1 MSSRA
6 EGSRNVV
13 ENELQGLVASTRRI
27 DAQAGDD
34 DVARTVRDQQ
44 SKRSKTG
51 ARAEDYVD
59 NLHDACRMANVARL
73 VRVPTQ
79 FRVLGKAPRGELRG
93 RFVKKATVDYVGW
106 MLDGTA
112 RVVTVEVK
120 HQQEGALWIGRVE
133 PQQQAALDSCLQAGG
148 VAVLLVVTPM
158 RTYAVPWA
166 DARAHKTMNAE
177 ALEPYRVRVHELA
190 YLAQYSKPAQPASA
204 QASHNIEP
212 ARLVESWVHNAGWFA
227 ERHVRDPYNS
237 PALGLWMA
245 ARDLAARARAEWSHG
260 ESFIEWFQQKQSTRR
275 DD

>member
-1 MSSRA
+1 
-6 EGSRNVV
+6 VV
-13 ENELQGLVASTRRI
+13 ESELHCLVASARRV

-34 DVARTVRDQQ
+34 EVARKIRAQQ

-79 FRVLGKAPRGELRG
+79 FRVLGKAQRGELRG

-120 HQQEGALWIGRVE
+120 HQQEGALWLGRVE
-133 PQQQAALDSCLQAGG
+133 PQQQSALDSCLQAGG
-148 VAVLLVVTPM
+148 VAVLLVVTPK

-166 DARAHKTMNAE
+166 EARARKTMNAE
-177 ALEPYRVRVHELA
+177 ALQPYRVLVHELA
-190 YLAQYSKPAQPASA
+190 YLAHYSKPTQPASVEA
-204 QASHNIEP
+204 HPEVDP
-212 ARLVESWVHNAGWFA
+212 VRLVQSWVQNAGWFA

-245 ARDLAARARAEWSHG
+245 ARDLAARARVEWSHG
-260 ESFIEWFQQKQSTRR
+260 ESFIEWFKQKQSTRR